1 MEEKEAYRL
10 ITLGP
15 SPSTWALPL
24 RVFRGRPYFASTEL
38 EPLTRL
44 IFSDCSAF
52 WVGAEIILSPVV
64 VCAAF
69 RNAFHIL

>member
-1 MEEKEAYRL
+1 MGWTEMEEKEAYRL

-38 EPLTRL
+38 EPFDQINFL
-44 IFSDCSAF
+44 
-52 WVGAEIILSPVV
+52 
-64 VCAAF
+64 
-69 RNAFHIL
+69 